1 MRSWLYTPANTPSRM
16 INAPLL
22 GADGVVFDLE
32 DSIAQ
37 EQKDEAR
44 LLLASMLPTILL
56 DTATVRPH
64 VQIAVRINGLDTKH
78 WQEDLKAVVT
88 SGGRLI
94 RIPKVEG
101 PDEIKEVDALVTRLE
116 KEGQISEGSV
126 GLHAL
131 LECPRGIE
139 AAFTIA
145 DSSSRLQGLGFGA
158 EDYCA
163 ALRIG
168 RATEGSVLDYPR
180 TRIANAAAARAIHA
194 FDAAW
199 GFIEDSEGLQK
210 ESQRS
215 RRLGMHG
222 KSAIHPSQIPI
233 INTAFSFSQEE
244 IAYAKRII
252 AVMKESSAV
261 TSLDGRMIDRPVIAW
276 ARAVFASIGE
286 QEG

>member
-32 DSIAQ
+32 DSISE

-78 WQEDLKAVVT
+78 WQDDLEAVVT

-101 PDEIKEVDALVTRLE
+101 PGDIKEVDALLNHLE
-116 KEGQISEGSV
+116 KEGQIAEGSV

-131 LECPRGIE
+131 LETPRGIE

-168 RATEGSVLDYPR
+168 RATESSVLDYPR
-180 TRIANAAAARAIHA
+180 TRIANAAAAAAIHA

-199 GFIEDSEGLQK
+199 GFIEDSEGLK
-210 ESQRS
+210 AESQRS

-222 KSAIHPSQIPI
+222 KSAIHPSQIAI
-233 INTAFSFSQEE
+233 INDGFSFSKEE
-244 IAYAKRII
+244 ITYAKKII
-252 AVMKESSAV
+252 SAMEDSAGV
-261 TSLDGRMIDRPVIAW
+261 VSLDGRMIDRPVIAW

-286 QEG
+286 REI